1 MGSYLVVFIVI
12 VLIMLREK
20 QVRPARLWVI
30 PVLLM
35 GVMFSTISSI
45 KLTPLSMMM
54 YISCLIVGLGIGV
67 WKGKLEKIRMN
78 HTRGAVTT
86 KSSIAGIILF
96 FGILLVRILVGHWSR
111 EHAWIS
117 LTNAL
122 MFIPLGSICSR
133 RYIIYLRYKQL
144 TGE

>member
-1 MGSYLVVFIVI
+1 
-12 VLIMLREK
+12 MLREK
-20 QVRPARLWVI
+20 KVRPARLWVI

-45 KLTPLSMMM
+45 KLTPLSIMM
-54 YISCLIVGLGIGV
+54 YSSCLMIGLGIGV
-67 WKGKLEKIRMN
+67 WKGKLEKIRIN
-78 HTRGAVTT
+78 HNRGIVTT
-86 KSSIAGIILF
+86 RSSIAGIILF
-96 FGILLVRILVGHWSR
+96 FGILLVRLFVGHWSR

-122 MFIPLGSICSR
+122 MFIPLGSICTR

-144 TGE
+144 MGESSKWI

>member
-1 MGSYLVVFIVI
+1 MVSYLGVFIVI

-20 QVRPARLWVI
+20 QVRPARMWVI

-35 GVMFSTISSI
+35 GVMVSTISSI
-45 KLTPLSMMM
+45 KLTPLSIMM
-54 YISCLIVGLGIGV
+54 YISCLMVGLGIGV

-78 HTRGAVTT
+78 HTRGIVTT
-86 KSSIAGIILF
+86 QSSIAGIILF
-96 FGILLVRILVGHWSR
+96 FGILLVRVLVGHWSR
-111 EHAWIS
+111 EHALIS

-144 TGE
+144 MGD

>member
-1 MGSYLVVFIVI
+1 MISYLGVFIVI

-20 QVRPARLWVI
+20 QVRPARMWVI

-35 GVMFSTISSI
+35 GIMFSTISSI
-45 KLTPLSMMM
+45 KLTPLSIMM
-54 YISCLIVGLGIGV
+54 YISCLMVGLGIGV

-78 HTRGAVTT
+78 HTRGIVTT
-86 KSSIAGIILF
+86 QSSIAGIILF
-96 FGILLVRILVGHWSR
+96 FGILLVRVLVGYWSR
-111 EHAWIS
+111 EHALIS

-144 TGE
+144 MG

>member
-1 MGSYLVVFIVI
+1 MSSYLVVFIVI

-20 QVRPARLWVI
+20 QVRPARLWII

-45 KLTPLSMMM
+45 KLTPLSIVM
-54 YISCLIVGLGIGV
+54 YISCLIVGLSIGV

-78 HTRGAVTT
+78 HTRGIVTT
-86 KSSIAGIILF
+86 QSSIAGIILF
-96 FGILLVRILVGHWSR
+96 FGILLVRLFVGHWSR
-111 EHAWIS
+111 ELALLS

-144 TGE
+144 MGE

>member
-1 MGSYLVVFIVI
+1 MVSYLGVLIVI

-20 QVRPARLWVI
+20 QVRPARMWVI

-35 GVMFSTISSI
+35 GVMVSTISSI
-45 KLTPLSMMM
+45 KLTPLSIMM
-54 YISCLIVGLGIGV
+54 YISCLMVGLGIGV

-78 HTRGAVTT
+78 HTRGIVTT
-86 KSSIAGIILF
+86 QSSIAGIILF
-96 FGILLVRILVGHWSR
+96 FGILLVRVLVGHWSR
-111 EHAWIS
+111 EHALIS

-133 RYIIYLRYKQL
+133 RYIIFLRYKQL
-144 TGE
+144 MG

>member
-1 MGSYLVVFIVI
+1 MVSYLGVFIVI

-20 QVRPARLWVI
+20 QVRPARMWVI

-35 GVMFSTISSI
+35 GVMVSTISSI
-45 KLTPLSMMM
+45 KLTPLSIMM
-54 YISCLIVGLGIGV
+54 YISCLMVGLGIGV

-78 HTRGAVTT
+78 HTRGIVTT
-86 KSSIAGIILF
+86 QSSIAGIILF
-96 FGILLVRILVGHWSR
+96 FGILLVRVLVGYWSR
-111 EHAWIS
+111 EHALIS

-144 TGE
+144 MG

>member
-1 MGSYLVVFIVI
+1 MVSYLVVFIVI
-12 VLIMLREK
+12 VLIMLKEK

-30 PVLLM
+30 PVLLI
-35 GVMFSTISSI
+35 GVVFSTISSI

-54 YISCLIVGLGIGV
+54 YISCLMVGLGIGV
-67 WKGKLEKIRMN
+67 WKGKLEKIRKN
-78 HTRGAVTT
+78 HTRGIVTT

-96 FGILLVRILVGHWSR
+96 FGFLLVRILVGHWSR
-111 EHAWIS
+111 EHALLS

-144 TGE
+144 MGE